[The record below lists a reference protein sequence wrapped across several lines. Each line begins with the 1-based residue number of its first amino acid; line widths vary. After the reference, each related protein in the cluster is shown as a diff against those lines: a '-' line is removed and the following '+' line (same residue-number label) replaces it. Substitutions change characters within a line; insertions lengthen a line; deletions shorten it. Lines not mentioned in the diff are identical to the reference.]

1 MSGNG
6 DFRRF
11 DDISKLSARLSFLL
25 KHATLGNKHLQ
36 EIEDQNLLNKINEDK
51 IFEPK
56 IGDPLNEIFEII
68 DDPEIEHKK
77 SMFPYNAPTLETADE
92 IERKQQLTGED
103 FIDLQT
109 KFDQV
114 NDVATEQKK
123 RKEIRRLN

>member
-6 DFRRF
+6 DFRF

>member
-6 DFRRF
+6 DFRF

-109 KFDQV
+109 KFYQV